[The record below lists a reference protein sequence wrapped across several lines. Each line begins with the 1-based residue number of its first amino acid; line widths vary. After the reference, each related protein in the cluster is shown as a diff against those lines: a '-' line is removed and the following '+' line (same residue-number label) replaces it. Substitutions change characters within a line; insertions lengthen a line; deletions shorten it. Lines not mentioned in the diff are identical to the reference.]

1 MPAYRQATVA
11 ELLDQRPGL
20 VRVRLD
26 DGSRAYGLTQLTGP
40 VGVGDEVVVNTTAV
54 DLGLGSG
61 IEPSGD
67 GGSLPAVGLEAHDR
81 RAASSTSSMSAACPK

>member
-11 ELLDQRPGL
+11 ELLHQRPGL

-26 DGSRAYGLTQLTGP
+26 DGSQAYGLTQLTGP

-61 IEPSGD
+61 GWHVVHWNLTSGPW
-67 GGSLPAVGLEAHDR
+67 SEAGPGHLMKLR
-81 RAASSTSSMSAACPK
+81 